1 VSRTVHGPGGRAAIL
16 LSIAALL
23 LGTAACST
31 SHAGTSGTATLT
43 IGGKQILDPARLEA
57 DGERELGYA
66 VGFGYVSPSGTGL
79 PRCWFAQLG
88 LTGAVDE
95 RLWCGPVQVPGSPP
109 TNAWVPIPMKK
120 TGENDSQIQLQVQP
134 PDVPIPGN
142 RSTPVSDSLIRSDGT
157 TTNPKAVVN
166 RTAGAN
172 FVAVL
177 TDTEHKSDAELGLT
191 DPAPVRVHDDLLAVN
206 GTGYGRP
213 SSFPIGDGATLVPG
227 EGISLR
233 VLRLHVERP
242 GKTDPAF
249 GAQQWS
255 GWRPQQSTLSLVVE
269 GRRTVLSPDRLPDSG
284 DVFLIYAV
292 PDKPDPQEQLILGS
306 VGANSLEQPV
316 AIPDGKRAAKAPASL
331 QTAGGVS
338 KVPADSSQKITART
352 SVPYGGLAAGDHAA
366 ELTVTG
372 VRLGRQRPIKL
383 DSGDYQLVTETAD
396 GKALLEVAIKTT
408 GQLPAIMGG
417 PVTKNSF
424 ALTLPD
430 NSKARLIGVRYDGDL
445 LPAALVFEVPADVK
459 SVRIGVSTGS
469 VAVSA
474 IGRVD
479 LTAAGAP
486 IDLPLD
492 FG

>member
-1 VSRTVHGPGGRAAIL
+1 MSLTVHGPGGRAALL
-16 LSIAALL
+16 LSVAALL
-23 LGTAACST
+23 LGVAGCST
-31 SHAGTSGTATLT
+31 SHAGSANEPTLT
-43 IGGKQILDPARLEA
+43 VEGKQVIDPARLQAE
-57 DGERELGYA
+57 GERELAYT

-79 PRCWFAQLG
+79 PRCWFAAVG
-88 LTGAVDE
+88 LSGQVDG

-109 TNAWVPIPMKK
+109 TNAWVPIAMKK
-120 TGENDSQIQLQVQP
+120 TGENASQIQLAVQP

-142 RSTPVSDSLIRSDGT
+142 RSTPVSDTLIRADGT

-166 RTAGAN
+166 RTASAN

-177 TDTEHKSDAELGLT
+177 ADTEHKSNAELGLT
-191 DPAPVRVHDDLLAVN
+191 DQVSVRVHDDLLAVTA
-206 GTGYGRP
+206 TGYGRP

-227 EGISLR
+227 KDIELR
-233 VLRLHVERP
+233 VLRLHVDRP

-249 GAQQWS
+249 GAQQWA

-292 PDKPDPQEQLILGS
+292 PVKPDPAKSLVLGS
-306 VGANSLEQPV
+306 VGANSLEQQVDVPS
-316 AIPDGKRAAKAPASL
+316 GKRTSQAPDALLTAS
-331 QTAGGVS
+331 GVS
-338 KVPADSSQKITART
+338 KVPANASQKITVKTA
-352 SVPYGGLAAGDHAA
+352 VPYGGVAAGDHAA
-366 ELTVTG
+366 ELAVTG

-383 DSGDYQLVTETAD
+383 DSGDYQLVTEAAKD
-396 GKALLEVAIKTT
+396 KALLEVAIKAT

-417 PVTKNSF
+417 PVTRNSF

-430 NSKARLIGVRYDGDL
+430 NSKAKLVGVRYDGDL
-445 LPAALVFEVPADVK
+445 LPAALVFEVPATVK
-459 SVRIGVSTGS
+459 SVKIGVSTGS
-469 VAVSA
+469 VQVSA
-474 IGRVD
+474 LGRVD
-479 LTAAGAP
+479 LTATGAP

>member
-1 VSRTVHGPGGRAAIL
+1 MSLTVHGPGGRAAIL
-16 LSIAALL
+16 LSAGALL
-23 LGTAACST
+23 LGAAACST
-31 SHAGTSGTATLT
+31 SHAGASGTATLT
-43 IGGKQILDPARLEA
+43 IGGKQIVDPARLEA
-57 DGERELGYA
+57 EGERELAYT

-88 LTGAVDE
+88 LSGSVDE

-109 TNAWVPIPMKK
+109 TNAWVPIAMKK
-120 TGENDSQIQLQVQP
+120 TGENDTQIQLQVQP
-134 PDVPIPGN
+134 PDVPLPGN
-142 RSTPVSDSLIRSDGT
+142 RSTPVSDSLIRADGT
-157 TTNPKAVVN
+157 TTSPKAVVN
-166 RTAGAN
+166 RTASAN

-177 TDTEHKSDAELGLT
+177 TDTEHKSNADLGLT
-191 DPAPVRVHDDLLAVN
+191 DPATLRVHDDLLAVN
-206 GTGYGRP
+206 ATGYGRP
-213 SSFPIGDGATLVPG
+213 SSFPIGDGATLIPG
-227 EGISLR
+227 KGTQLR
-233 VLRLHVERP
+233 VLRLHVERS

-249 GAQQWS
+249 SAQQWT
-255 GWRPQQSTLSLVVE
+255 GWHPQQSTLSLVVE

-292 PDKPDPQEQLILGS
+292 PDKAEPGESLILGS

-316 AIPDGKRAAKAPASL
+316 RIPDGKRAAKAPASL
-331 QTAGGVS
+331 ATASGVS
-338 KVPADSSQKITART
+338 RVPANATQKFVART
-352 SVPYGGLAAGDHAA
+352 IVPYGGLPAGDHAA

-383 DSGDYQLVTETAD
+383 DSGDYQLVTETTD

-424 ALTLPD
+424 AMTLPD
-430 NSKARLIGVRYDGDL
+430 GSKAKLVGVRYDGDL

-459 SVRIGVSTGS
+459 SVKIGVSVGS
-469 VAVSA
+469 VQVSA
-474 IGRVD
+474 LGRVD
-479 LTAAGAP
+479 LTATGA